1 MERIDSRFGEAKYL
15 TLRAAGKTAVC
26 AAIAAVEPYI
36 PYATTLTTGLIG
48 IPDLTGSLLRIKTS
62 HQAFPGTIKK
72 PLCEGLFLWRP
83 GEDSNL

>member
-1 MERIDSRFGEAKYL
+1 MERIYSRFGEAKYL

-26 AAIAAVEPYI
+26 AAIAAVEPE
-36 PYATTLTTGLIG
+36 
-48 IPDLTGSLLRIKTS
+48 GSHRT
-62 HQAFPGTIKK
+62 FPGTIKK